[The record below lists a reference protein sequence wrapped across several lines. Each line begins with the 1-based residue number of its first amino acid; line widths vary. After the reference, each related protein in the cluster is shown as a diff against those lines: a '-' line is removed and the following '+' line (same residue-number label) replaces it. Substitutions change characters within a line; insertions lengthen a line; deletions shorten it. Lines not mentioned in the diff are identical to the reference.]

1 MKKSMKL
8 IARLMGIA
16 LMAGTLATAIAD
28 DKIFTSEVYVIPED
42 RLDPEMMQEVQ
53 EPEPQPKEEE
63 QPTEEPG
70 TADPEPEDVPE
81 EDGPVERKVRITSS
95 RGDVVIENEI
105 ITLSSQLIGFDGV
118 DVQYQWQ
125 VDRGEGWAD
134 VDGATG
140 PTHQFVATR
149 DTILYSWRL
158 IVTADE

>member
-1 MKKSMKL
+1 MKKSRKL
-8 IARLMGIA
+8 IAMLMVTA
-16 LMAGTLATAIAD
+16 LLTGVLASAAAD

-42 RLDPEMMQEVQ
+42 RLDPEMMKQLQEPDPQ
-53 EPEPQPKEEE
+53 PEESEEPAEEPEEAEPEPEEAPEEE
-63 QPTEEPG
+63 
-70 TADPEPEDVPE
+70 
-81 EDGPVERKVRITSS
+81 GPVERKVRISSS

-118 DVQYQWQ
+118 EVHYQWQ
-125 VDRGEGWAD
+125 VDRGDGWTD

-158 IVTADE
+158 IVSADE

>member
-1 MKKSMKL
+1 MKKSTKL
-8 IARLMGIA
+8 IAMLTVIA
-16 LMAGTLATAIAD
+16 LMAGTLATATAD
-28 DKIFTSEVYVIPED
+28 DKIFTSEIYVIPED

-53 EPEPQPKEEE
+53 EPEPQPEE
-63 QPTEEPG
+63 QPAEEPG
-70 TADPEPEDVPE
+70 TEEPEPEEEVPE
-81 EDGPVERKVRITSS
+81 EEAPAERKVRIASS

-125 VDRGEGWAD
+125 VDRGEGWTD

-158 IVTADE
+158 IVTVDE

>member
-1 MKKSMKL
+1 MKKSRKL
-8 IARLMGIA
+8 IAMLMVTA
-16 LMAGTLATAIAD
+16 LLTGVLASAAAD

-42 RLDPEMMQEVQ
+42 RLDPEMMKQLQEPDPQ
-53 EPEPQPKEEE
+53 PEETEEPAEEPEEAEPEPEEAPEEE
-63 QPTEEPG
+63 
-70 TADPEPEDVPE
+70 
-81 EDGPVERKVRITSS
+81 GPVERKVRISSS

-118 DVQYQWQ
+118 EVHYQWQ
-125 VDRGEGWAD
+125 VDRGDGWTD

-158 IVTADE
+158 IVSADE

>member
-1 MKKSMKL
+1 MKKSTKL
-8 IARLMGIA
+8 IAMLTVIA

-53 EPEPQPKEEE
+53 EPESQPEE
-63 QPTEEPG
+63 QPPEEPG
-70 TADPEPEDVPE
+70 TEEPEPEEVPAE
-81 EDGPVERKVRITSS
+81 EGPVERKVRISSS

>member
-1 MKKSMKL
+1 MKKSRKM
-8 IARLMGIA
+8 IAMLMVTA
-16 LMAGTLATAIAD
+16 LLTGVLASAAAD

-42 RLDPEMMQEVQ
+42 RLDPEMMKQLQEPDPQ
-53 EPEPQPKEEE
+53 PEESEEPAEEPEEAEPEPEEAPEEE
-63 QPTEEPG
+63 
-70 TADPEPEDVPE
+70 
-81 EDGPVERKVRITSS
+81 GPVERKVRISSS

-118 DVQYQWQ
+118 EVHYQWQ
-125 VDRGEGWAD
+125 VDRGDGWTD

-158 IVTADE
+158 IVSADE